1 MNHSTGSTV
10 VPAGQVAVLRAPVTI
25 PGGNFFTAKSS
36 TASLCPGDSG
46 SGFMTLREG
55 LNVVTG
61 IVSQASIATTCTTET
76 NLEFDSVD
84 VFQHLDWIISTTSGM
99 GPALPPRNTIP
110 ADVVNADYDGDGKVD
125 LAVKTAWGDW
135 KIDFASNG
143 FGFWDVI
150 YSGYGGPDAHAVP
163 ADYDGDH
170 KADLSVKSD
179 GGVWYIDYAAN
190 GFGRWDAAY
199 SGYGWSDAHPVP
211 ADYDADGN
219 ADLSVKTD
227 GGVWYLDYAGDGFGV
242 WNASYSGYGF
252 SDAHP
257 IPADY
262 DGDRKFDL
270 SVKTDSGSWFID
282 YAASG
287 SRLGSISP
295 LTSFGVF
302 NASYSGWGNASFRPV
317 PGDYDGDRRSDL
329 AVYNSLNNSYQIDF
343 SSDGFGGIRV
353 TVIEAP

>member
-1 MNHSTGSTV
+1 
-10 VPAGQVAVLRAPVTI
+10 
-25 PGGNFFTAKSS
+25 
-36 TASLCPGDSG
+36 
-46 SGFMTLREG
+46 MTLREG

>member
-1 MNHSTGSTV
+1 MPAPFAADPLLQPAELPTAPAANGQQGTVVNHSTGSTV

-179 GGVWYIDYAAN
+179 GGVWY
-190 GFGRWDAAY
+190 
-199 SGYGWSDAHPVP
+199 
-211 ADYDADGN
+211 
-219 ADLSVKTD
+219 
-227 GGVWYLDYAGDGFGV
+227 LDYAGDGFGV
-242 WNASYSGYGF
+242 WDASYSGYGF